1 MLKRIFKTNHCLN
14 KGLLPKEA
22 NITMN
27 KSLIILGV
35 LFLSSCDDRSNLEQ
49 LVPIGDQTQIAAP
62 LEQNL
67 SPTAKNIILFIGDG
81 MGPNHVS
88 LARLSIGG
96 PNHRLSFEN
105 FPITGIVYNHSADNL
120 YTDSAAS
127 ATTLATGVSTIN
139 GFVSVDPEKKPLP
152 TIAELLSTKGYVS
165 GLVSTSSITHA
176 TPASFYAHVDSRDK
190 EVEIAEMLVKSDV
203 IIALG
208 GGTEYFDLTTLSSEL
223 HLVQSEDGLNLEAL
237 SPSKRVL
244 GLFAED
250 GLDRRESP
258 PTQTKM
264 TSTAI
269 EFLEQKSINCSGF
282 FLMSEGSQIDWG
294 GHANNVEYMLAESI
308 DFDASVQAAIE
319 FAKQDKN
326 TLILVTADH
335 ATGGLV
341 LQKPNGSN
349 IVAQWTT
356 TNHDLSPINIY
367 AYGPGA
373 ELFSGVMDNTEIF
386 DRMLRALNYQNLD
399 SQNCGD

>member
-1 MLKRIFKTNHCLN
+1 MK
-14 KGLLPKEA
+14 
-22 NITMN
+22 
-27 KSLIILGV
+27 KSLIALGI
-35 LFLSSCDDRSNLEQ
+35 LFLSSCDNQSSLEQ
-49 LVPIGDQTQIAAP
+49 LVPIGSQTQIAAP
-62 LEQNL
+62 LERNL

-105 FPITGIVYNHSADNL
+105 FPITGIVYNHSSDSL

-127 ATTLATGVSTIN
+127 ATSLATGVRTIN
-139 GFVSVDPEKKPLP
+139 GFVSLDSETIFLP
-152 TIAELLSTKGYVS
+152 TILELLSTKGYVS

-176 TPASFYAHVDSRDK
+176 TPASFYAHVDSRNK
-190 EVEIAEMLVKSDV
+190 EVEIADMLVKSDV
-203 IIALG
+203 MIALG
-208 GGTEYFDLTTLSSEL
+208 GGTEYFDLTSLSSEL
-223 HLVQSEDGLNLEAL
+223 HLVRAEDGLNLEEL
-237 SPSKRVL
+237 SSKKRVL

-258 PTQTKM
+258 PTQETM

-269 EFLEQKSINCSGF
+269 EFLEQKSLNCPGF

-294 GHANNVEYMLAESI
+294 GHANNVEYMLSESL

-319 FAKQDKN
+319 FAKQDAN
-326 TLILVTADH
+326 TLVLVTADH

-341 LQKPNGSN
+341 LQKPSGSN
-349 IVAQWTT
+349 VVAQWTT

-367 AYGPGA
+367 AYGPGS

-386 DRMLRALNYQNLD
+386 DRMLQALDYQNLD
-399 SQNCGD
+399 SKNCSDQL

>member
-1 MLKRIFKTNHCLN
+1 
-14 KGLLPKEA
+14 
-22 NITMN
+22 MN

-105 FPITGIVYNHSADNL
+105 FPITGIVYNHSTDNL

-208 GGTEYFDLTTLSSEL
+208 GGTEYFDLKTLSSEL

-349 IVAQWTT
+349 IIAQWTT

>member
-1 MLKRIFKTNHCLN
+1 MK
-14 KGLLPKEA
+14 
-22 NITMN
+22 
-27 KSLIILGV
+27 KSLIALGI
-35 LFLSSCDDRSNLEQ
+35 LFLSSCDNQSSLEQ
-49 LVPIGDQTQIAAP
+49 LVPIGSQTQIAAP
-62 LEQNL
+62 LERNL

-105 FPITGIVYNHSADNL
+105 FPITGIVYNHSSDSL

-127 ATTLATGVSTIN
+127 ATSLATGVRTIN
-139 GFVSVDPEKKPLP
+139 GFVSLDSETIFLP
-152 TIAELLSTKGYVS
+152 TILELLSTKGYVS

-176 TPASFYAHVDSRDK
+176 TPASFYAHVDSRNK
-190 EVEIAEMLVKSDV
+190 EVEIADMLVKSDV
-203 IIALG
+203 MIALG
-208 GGTEYFDLTTLSSEL
+208 GGTEYFDLTSLSSEL
-223 HLVQSEDGLNLEAL
+223 HLVRAEDGLNLEEL
-237 SPSKRVL
+237 SSKKRVL

-258 PTQTKM
+258 PTQETM

-269 EFLEQKSINCSGF
+269 EFLEQKSLNCPGF

-294 GHANNVEYMLAESI
+294 GHANNVEYMLSESL

-319 FAKQDKN
+319 FAKQDAN
-326 TLILVTADH
+326 TLVLVTADH

-341 LQKPNGSN
+341 LQKPSGSN
-349 IVAQWTT
+349 VVAQWTT

-367 AYGPGA
+367 A
-373 ELFSGVMDNTEIF
+373 
-386 DRMLRALNYQNLD
+386 
-399 SQNCGD
+399 